1 MDLQVGDVYT
11 DVNDKK
17 RSFVINTISNS
28 PSGELYEVRERCGD
42 GSFFNHFLSKDE
54 VEHHINSGSWKKPEL
69 VEATD
74 KYRINRRE
82 GKQQIRAMDVL
93 RSCGV
98 SETEVKD
105 ENNEPCKWHDL
116 YGVPV
121 GAGVVVGCRKCDYS
135 ETMTYDEAQRD
146 YRVKEIL

>member
-11 DVNDKK
+11 DANDKK

-74 KYRINRRE
+74 VYRVTPVWTMGEEDKAEDTQE
-82 GKQQIRAMDVL
+82 G
-93 RSCGV
+93 
-98 SETEVKD
+98 
-105 ENNEPCKWHDL
+105 PCKWHDL

>member
-74 KYRINRRE
+74 EFRRRIHGEWVNAYAEKVEE
-82 GKQQIRAMDVL
+82 G
-93 RSCGV
+93 
-98 SETEVKD
+98 
-105 ENNEPCKWHDL
+105 PCKWHDL

-121 GAGVVVGCRKCDYS
+121 GARVVVGCRKCDYS

>member
-1 MDLQVGDVYT
+1 
-11 DVNDKK
+11 
-17 RSFVINTISNS
+17 VINTISNS

-54 VEHHINSGSWKKPEL
+54 VEHHINSGSWKKPMQVEIKGDFISE

-74 KYRINRRE
+74 VIGSLVWTMGDEDKIEDIKE
-82 GKQQIRAMDVL
+82 G
-93 RSCGV
+93 
-98 SETEVKD
+98 T
-105 ENNEPCKWHDL
+105 CKWHDL

-121 GAGVVVGCRKCDYS
+121 GARVVVGCRKCDYS